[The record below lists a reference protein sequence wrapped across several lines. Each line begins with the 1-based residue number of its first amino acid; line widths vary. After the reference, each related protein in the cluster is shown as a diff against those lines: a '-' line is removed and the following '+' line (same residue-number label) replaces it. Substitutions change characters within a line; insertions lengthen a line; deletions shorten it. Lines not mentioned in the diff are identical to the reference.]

1 MRITT
6 EAELREIIEPPH
18 PYIRDKA
25 ISVIDDASARFLQ
38 ASTFFLLATRREDGQ
53 VTVSPRG
60 EPTGAA
66 TVLDE
71 KFLAFAD
78 RPGNRR
84 LDSLRNI
91 LRCPDVGLLFM
102 IPGHLETVRVNG
114 RATLHRDP
122 DFIDAPIGI
131 MVEVDELFLHC
142 SQSIK
147 RGSLWEP
154 SGWPEPATYPT
165 TGEIIKST
173 NAARVYAPVADP
185 LVLS

>member
-6 EAELREIIEPPH
+6 EAELRELVEEPH
-18 PYIRDKA
+18 PFIRDKA
-25 ISVIDDASARFLQ
+25 ISVIDEASGRFIQ
-38 ASTFFLLATRREDGQ
+38 ASTFFLLATRRPDGQ

-60 EPTGAA
+60 EPAGAA
-66 TVLDE
+66 VVLDPQR
-71 KFLAFAD
+71 LAFAD

-91 LRCPDVGLLFM
+91 LQCPDVGLLFM
-102 IPGHLETVRVNG
+102 VPGHLETLRVNG
-114 RATLHRDP
+114 RAALHRDP
-122 DFIDAPIGI
+122 EWTDAPIGI
-131 MVEVDELFLHC
+131 EVEVDELFLHC

-165 TGEIIKST
+165 TGEMIKST
-173 NAARVYAPVADP
+173 NAARAHAPVTVA
-185 LVLS
+185 